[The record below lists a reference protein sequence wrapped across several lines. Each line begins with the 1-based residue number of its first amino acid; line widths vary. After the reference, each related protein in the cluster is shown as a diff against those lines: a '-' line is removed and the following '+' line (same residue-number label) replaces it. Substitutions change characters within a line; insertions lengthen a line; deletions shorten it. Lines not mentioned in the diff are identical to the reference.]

1 MKLAETMQL
10 SISKPI
16 REQMD
21 ELSIIMY
28 FLDNL
33 LFTVIFF
40 LCMLSFILIYSLIQS
55 VRVVISISLCRM
67 LKKGN
72 MSLQSFELL
81 VSRIATSS

>member
-55 VRVVISISLCRM
+55 VRLDNTYIS
-67 LKKGN
+67 
-72 MSLQSFELL
+72 F
-81 VSRIATSS
+81 